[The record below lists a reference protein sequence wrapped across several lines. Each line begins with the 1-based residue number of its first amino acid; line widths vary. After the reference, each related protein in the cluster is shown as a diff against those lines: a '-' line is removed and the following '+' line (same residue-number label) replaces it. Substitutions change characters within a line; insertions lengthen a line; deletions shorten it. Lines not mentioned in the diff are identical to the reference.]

1 MTMRIM
7 VKKSIRLI
15 TVAELLIIASS
26 FISFSF
32 FMNLQIAFLSSLF
45 IILGSSYAYRKMV
58 DTQVTSDMVEEKR
71 DILDE
76 IEDPYELYEEDS
88 INYAPVEELDLRAIV
103 KEEKKKIKTFSLN
116 SMKHG
121 VKGST
126 SLFRLVPYVFLVLG
140 FIALK
145 NNDLLDIAV
154 YLPSLLVGI
163 VVGSVSGKE
172 LFSVEK

>member
-1 MTMRIM
+1 MMRIM
-7 VKKSIRLI
+7 VKQSIKLI
-15 TVAELLIIASS
+15 AISELLIVATSL
-26 FISFSF
+26 FSFSF
-32 FMNLQIAFLSSLF
+32 FINLQIAFLSSLF

-58 DTQVTSDMVEEKR
+58 DTQVASDMVDEKR

-76 IEDPYELYEEDS
+76 IEDPHELYEEDS

-103 KEEKKKIKTFSLN
+103 KEEKKKIKTFSLE

-121 VKGST
+121 AKGSS
-126 SLFRLVPYVFLVLG
+126 SLFRLVPYLFLVLG

-145 NNDLLDIAV
+145 NNQLLDIAI

-163 VVGSVSGKE
+163 VIGSMSGKE
-172 LFSVEK
+172 LFSIEK